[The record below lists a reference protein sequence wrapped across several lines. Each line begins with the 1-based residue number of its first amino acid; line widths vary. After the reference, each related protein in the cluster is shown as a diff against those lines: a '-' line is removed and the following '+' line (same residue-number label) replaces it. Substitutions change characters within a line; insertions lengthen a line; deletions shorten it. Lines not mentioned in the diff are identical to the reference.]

1 MPTYRVYCNECDDE
15 FTVDMYSKWRKNPQ
29 YCCACGSEIIYGD
42 LVCED
47 SEEDDVLS
55 DDLSDIEDWKVDE

>member
-15 FTVDMYSKWRKNPQ
+15 FTVDMYSKNPQ

-42 LVCED
+42 LVRED

-55 DDLSDIEDWKVDE
+55 DDLSDVEDWKVDE